1 MPVLRDRGERV
12 LFEPLLLDLEF
23 ARTDQAADPFAFRF
37 VAQQYILRREGGR
50 FETVRFDWTP
60 AVLGDLQ
67 AVRQPDRDPAIVQR
81 IGELLRAFLQP
92 TDWVLQE
99 AQCIQALRS
108 GRSVVLTVRSAAAE
122 LYALPWELLALR
134 DSGQHIGELPN
145 LLVRYEW
152 PALVTPPRDW
162 PARTEAGRIL
172 VAWSAAG
179 GAVPAAEQISAIEAA
194 ADRGRVAFDPVADVL
209 PRASLA
215 RLVAQL
221 QTARSANQPISVLHV
236 LCHGTAIGQTFGL
249 ALDDDSG
256 TGSLVCVDAGRL
268 RQVLAP
274 FSDMLRLVV
283 LSACDGG
290 NTGPVGSQLGS
301 IAQTLHRSGIAQVIA
316 SRYPLTVA
324 GAIRFTDTF
333 YADLLATPSSSE
345 QAFLIARTALA
356 QDASQLDW
364 ASVQLYARSSEGA
377 DSRPIQLRPYR
388 GLLAFQ
394 PEHGRFFFG
403 RDRETAEIVADA
415 TTLLTGKQPRLL
427 AVDGASGSGKSS
439 VVFAG
444 ALTKLLDVLG
454 AGAVF
459 RRLRPGSQPLQALT
473 AAMADHDAAQPLL
486 LVIDQFEELF
496 TQTTD
501 PARRRDFARQLFAQA
516 TRTDCAVLVVITL
529 RSDFVGH
536 CGELVLN
543 DQGLRLDRILF
554 DEAHRVSI
562 AQMGPQQLRE
572 VIVRPASQVGLQLE
586 AGLVERMLHDVDQE
600 PGALPLL
607 ADTLDLLWQRRA
619 GRLLTQA
626 AYDQLGGVAGA
637 LHGRVDR
644 LIADLSPAQQ
654 QQARRLLVRL
664 GSGLSDLSPAPGIR
678 MRVRLATRRP
688 RSTTAAADF
697 DHALTQLV
705 QARLLVLDREGTDD
719 TVEVAHEALLR
730 KWPLLAQWAAEDRQH
745 NADLDAVET
754 WVRLSQQQGTLLSG
768 VQLARTEAVVA
779 QRPDALNEAALDL
792 LERSQREQRQSEER
806 DRFARDCLRM
816 LAVQALSDDVTRQAA
831 ILREA
836 ESSDPSAV
844 PLWLPLAIDILQT
857 ALLTHAVLAPSR
869 GSILHAAF
877 SPDGQHIAVSTA
889 DGTILRFDVAGG
901 PTELVAEGTGGA
913 RWLDF
918 SPDGRRLVAACS
930 DGNTRVYFVNEA
942 REALVLRGNGS
953 AVICAVSH
961 PRTAQTAT
969 VSEDGSVRLWD
980 DSGKATV
987 LRGQKSAARRVAFS
1001 PDGSLIV
1008 TACADGSARVYS
1020 LADATGAADV
1030 LAGHSSPLRLAV
1042 FNATGTHGLTL
1053 AEDGS
1058 AQLWDAAGNGRR
1070 LGSKGQKISAAQF
1083 SPDGQRVALG
1093 FTSGAVLLAD
1103 LQGKTEGAALL
1114 SGDGEVTSLAFSPD
1128 GTWLAASFAEDHPA
1142 LCRVAARL
1150 PVYWLSGH
1158 LGVATQLLFSSN
1170 SRWLISVA
1178 KDGTARSHDLLRPG
1192 MYSPVTGLTP
1202 RESAGFVQAAPP
1214 QASAV
1219 SPDGSWTLSS
1229 APDGSAVLS
1238 HRSASIQ
1245 NRVLAGHRGPFCGF
1259 DVSSDGRR
1267 ALVGGQ
1273 DGRVR
1278 IFSISTESSG
1288 ETPAQVLEGHRD
1300 AVTLAVFCPDGT
1312 RILTMS
1318 QDGTTRL
1325 WKDSGRSDLLI
1336 DEGEERGVAISRDW
1350 RYIVTEQEAGQR
1362 LTWQLE
1368 LDPQVLVSRLWQA
1381 TPICLSRVERQRY
1394 LRETEDQSARN
1405 HVNSQER
1412 IERGSLS
1419 PAAAVRATQPAR
1431 R

>member
-60 AVLGDLQ
+60 AVLDDLQ
-67 AVRQPDRDPAIVQR
+67 AVRQPDRDPAVVQR
-81 IGELLRAFLQP
+81 IGELLRSFLQP

-221 QTARSANQPISVLHV
+221 QGARSANQPISVLHV

-301 IAQTLHRSGIAQVIA
+301 IAQTLHRAGIAQVIA

-333 YADLLATPSSSE
+333 YVDLLATPSSSE
-345 QAFLIARTALA
+345 QAFLTARTALA

-403 RDRETAEIVADA
+403 RDREVAEIVADA

-444 ALTKLLDVLG
+444 ALTKLLEALG

-459 RRLRPGSQPLQALT
+459 RRLRPGTEPLQALN
-473 AAMADHDAAQPLL
+473 AAMADHDATRPLL

-496 TQTTD
+496 TQTAD
-501 PARRRDFARQLFAQA
+501 PALRRDFARHLFALA

-607 ADTLDLLWQRRA
+607 ADTLDLLWQRRV
-619 GRLLTQA
+619 GRNLTQA

-637 LHGRVDR
+637 LHGRADR

-664 GSGLSDLSPAPGIR
+664 GSGLSEISPGIR

-688 RSTTAAADF
+688 RSTAAAADF
-697 DHALTQLV
+697 DHALTQLA
-705 QARLLVLDREGTDD
+705 QARLLVLDREGADD

-730 KWPLLAQWAAEDRQH
+730 KWPLLAQWAAEDRQL

-768 VQLARTEAVVA
+768 VQLARTEALVA
-779 QRPDALNEAALDL
+779 QRPDALNEAALHL
-792 LERSQREQRQSEER
+792 LERSQREQQQAEER

-816 LAVQALSDDVTRQAA
+816 LAVQALADDVTRQAA

-857 ALLTHAVLAPSR
+857 ALLTHAVLTPNR
-869 GSILHAAF
+869 GSIPHAAF
-877 SPDGQHIAVSTA
+877 SPDGQHIAVSTV
-889 DGTILRFDVAGG
+889 DGAILRFDVASAS
-901 PTELVAEGTGGA
+901 TEVLAESTGGA

-930 DGNTRVYFVNEA
+930 DGTTRVYFVNEA
-942 REALVLRGNGS
+942 REPLVLRSNGS

-961 PRTAQTAT
+961 PRTAQIAA

-980 DSGKATV
+980 GSGKATV
-987 LRGQKSAARRVAFS
+987 LRGHKGAARRVAFS

-1008 TACADGSARVYS
+1008 TACTDGSARVYS
-1020 LADATGAADV
+1020 SSDATGDADV
-1030 LAGHSSPLRLAV
+1030 LDGHSSPLRLAV

-1053 AEDGS
+1053 ADDGS
-1058 AQLWDAAGNGRR
+1058 AQLWDADGNGRR

-1093 FTSGAVLLAD
+1093 FTNGAVLLAD
-1103 LQGKTEGAALL
+1103 LQGKTEGSGLL

-1128 GTWLAASFAEDHPA
+1128 GSWLAASFAEDHPA

-1158 LGVATQLLFSSN
+1158 LGVATQLLFSSD
-1170 SRWLISVA
+1170 SRWLVSVA

-1192 MYSPVTGLTP
+1192 LYSPVTGLTP
-1202 RESAGFVQAAPP
+1202 RESAGFVQAAAA
-1214 QASAV
+1214 QASAI
-1219 SPDGSWTLSS
+1219 SPDGSWTLST
-1229 APDGSAVLS
+1229 APDGRAILS
-1238 HRSASIQ
+1238 HRTASIK
-1245 NRVLAGHRGPFCGF
+1245 NRLLVGHRGPFCGF

-1278 IFSISTESSG
+1278 VFSIPTEGSG
-1288 ETPAQVLEGHRD
+1288 DTPVQVLEGHRD
-1300 AVTLAVFCPDGT
+1300 AVTLAVFSPDGT

-1325 WKDSGRSDLLI
+1325 WNDSGRSDLLI

-1405 HVNSQER
+1405 HARSHARAGRE
-1412 IERGSLS
+1412 SL
-1419 PAAAVRATQPAR
+1419 PPTAAVLATQPALR
-1431 R
+1431 